1 MCVQVALESCRA
13 ELEEQTS
20 LVLEVKLQF
29 LCRFI
34 QNQLLLIFSSSSK
47 PCVSVQASQALERLD
62 DSKGEEKEEEVSRPT
77 DQPSLTNQPTKFFR

>member
-13 ELEEQTS
+13 ELEEQTG

-47 PCVSVQASQALERLD
+47 PCVQASQALERLD

-77 DQPSLTNQPTKFFR
+77 DQP